1 MTSGGTSGLRR
12 ALPVLALGLFGV
24 SWSAVLVRLADAP
37 AATVAFWRL
46 VISVALIVPAL
57 AATGQAREVR
67 RLGARDWLWVAAAGT
82 FLAAHLIA
90 WFLSL
95 EYTSVASSTV
105 LVTAHPLFVGL
116 LSAAWLA
123 EAPGR
128 EEWAGIGLAVA
139 GAVLVGWGDLGGGP
153 RPVLGDALALSGALL
168 AALYFVVG
176 RRLRPRLSLWSYVV
190 PVYAVAALVTG
201 LYLWIAGEA
210 ILGWSLP
217 TWACFAA
224 LAVGPMLMGHTSFN
238 WALGHVRAYV
248 VSVVLLLEPIGATL
262 LAVVVLGGEEVPGW
276 TTAAGGAGVLL
287 GVWLSLR
294 ARSRARRVGAG
305 DPVGRVVDPA
315 GRAGSVEAPEPD
327 GREGKG

>member
-1 MTSGGTSGLRR
+1 MTSSGGAGLRR
-12 ALPVLALGLFGV
+12 AAPALALGLFGV

-37 AATVAFWRL
+37 AASVAFWRL
-46 VISVALIVPAL
+46 VISVALVAPVL
-57 AATGQAREVR
+57 LATGQHREVR
-67 RLGARDWLWVAAAGT
+67 RLSPSEWAWVTAAGA

-90 WFLSL
+90 WFQSL

-123 EAPGR
+123 EAPR
-128 EEWAGIGLAVA
+128 RAEWAGIALAVG
-139 GAVLVGWGDLGGGP
+139 GAVLVGWGDMGGGT
-153 RPVLGDALALSGALL
+153 RPLLGDALALAGALL
-168 AALYFVVG
+168 TALYFVVG

-201 LYLWIAGEA
+201 SYLWVTGEA
-210 ILGWSLP
+210 VTGWSLS
-217 TWACFAA
+217 TWGCFVA

-238 WALGHVRAYV
+238 WALEHVRAYV

-262 LAVVVLGGEEVPGW
+262 LAVAVLGGEEVPGW
-276 TTAAGGAGVLL
+276 TTVAGGAAVLL

-294 ARSRARRVGAG
+294 ARSRARPAHPNGARGGVGSGGA
-305 DPVGRVVDPA
+305 PA
-315 GRAGSVEAPEPD
+315 SHR
-327 GREGKG
+327 REGEG